1 LLAPHQEEQG
11 SEGEEAKWKRHQLH
25 QCCGEPEIL
34 EQDNIIHVNGEDEE
48 NEVPLEEE
56 EQPTRERLVK
66 PSHNRV
72 VMEVDQIDKAIAS
85 LACRDCGEAVKVT
98 IKTVCV
104 ASSIGL
110 ECTNE
115 ECGFIY
121 HPEAPAG
128 TTIHLARGDN
138 FERSTDYGTRQCAL
152 CA

>member
-85 LACRDCGEAVKVT
+85 LACRDWLWRGSE
-98 IKTVCV
+98 
-104 ASSIGL
+104 S
-110 ECTNE
+110 
-115 ECGFIY
+115 Y
-121 HPEAPAG
+121 HQ
-128 TTIHLARGDN
+128 D
-138 FERSTDYGTRQCAL
+138 CL
-152 CA
+152 CCFKHWLGMYQ